1 MSTSTQLP
9 QGLANATGQ
18 SCLSLRKSEEIRPR
32 SRDLAGREDR
42 LPGKNHCFPAE
53 GRECRRR
60 ETLRKTGEKK
70 TWVVA
75 DIQTLVARVLTS
87 LPPGGKKPLAA
98 EDRGTGPA
106 ARNRDGCSA

>member
-53 GRECRRR
+53 ERVQKERNTQKNREK
-60 ETLRKTGEKK
+60 ED
-70 TWVVA
+70 WVVA
-75 DIQTLVARVLTS
+75 DIQPLVATVLTS

-98 EDRGTGPA
+98 QDRGPGQA
-106 ARNRDGCSA
+106 ARNGDGCSA